1 MSHEEKKVL
10 IKAMSK
16 LSQLQHLLTASGS
29 YWDAATYD
37 FDWLMSRLVAEIDA
51 GQQARAVH
59 DS

>member
-1 MSHEEKKVL
+1 
-10 IKAMSK
+10 MSK